1 MGLWLSTWWAF
12 FFKKPVVYLWIL
24 NQRYISCTIIQALPN
39 NYLNLVDRRSTKMP
53 DTVNSYR
60 TKQDL
65 RSQNYL
71 TGLLLFGMLGLGT
84 LSIAGCESSTPPEPL
99 AETDLA
105 LNNPPPASPLSSN
118 AISSL
123 PTASSSTP
131 APVSPAVGL
140 TSPPPAALAPKP
152 KPSYVRPTTAENG
165 QPFPKTSGYIK
176 KYPQKANDGY
186 SSLTIK
192 NDENDSDIYIKVF
205 DLNKSKAKP
214 VRFFFVRARESFTVE
229 KITPGKYD
237 VRYRDLDSGST
248 TKTQDFK
255 LEETKE
261 KDGGIKYS
269 NMTMT
274 LYKVA
279 DGNMQTELIDEEA
292 FE

>member
-1 MGLWLSTWWAF
+1 
-12 FFKKPVVYLWIL
+12 
-24 NQRYISCTIIQALPN
+24 
-39 NYLNLVDRRSTKMP
+39 MP
-53 DTVNSYR
+53 DTFNSH
-60 TKQDL
+60 KNNH
-65 RSQNYL
+65 SYL
-71 TGLLLFGMLGLGT
+71 TGLLLFGMLGLST
-84 LSIAGCESSTPPEPL
+84 LSIVGCESSTPPEPL

-105 LNNPPPASPLSSN
+105 SNNPPPASPLKGN
-118 AISSL
+118 TISGL
-123 PTASSSTP
+123 PAASSSTP
-131 APVSPAVGL
+131 APVSPTAEL
-140 TSPPPAALAPKP
+140 TSPVALAPKPKPSP

-176 KYPQKANDGY
+176 KYPLKANDGY

-214 VRFFFVRARESFTVE
+214 VRFFFVKARESFTVE

-261 KDGGIKYS
+261 EDGGIKYS

-279 DGNMQTELIDEEA
+279 DGNMRTEPIDEEA